1 VIRWL
6 LLTNGVAVVRILL
19 TYFVDRA
26 SLVFAGPL
34 WGIPV
39 PAVSVLLA
47 VSFRRAGQ
55 RPDRAVSP

>member
-1 VIRWL
+1 VL
-6 LLTNGVAVVRILL
+6 ANGVAVVPILL

-26 SLVFAGPL
+26 LLVFAGPL